1 MMELAKIIE
10 ALLFVHGDPM
20 RVSRLG
26 DLLGREAAEI
36 EAALTAL
43 TGELSGRGLRLLR
56 NDDEVMLGTAPEA
69 ASFVENL
76 VKEEFAGKL
85 TKAALDTLSII
96 VYYGPISRPDI
107 DFIRGVNSSFSL
119 RNLMISGLIERES
132 SEKDK
137 RVYIYKPSM
146 RFLEYLGITRLED
159 LSEYEDFRKNIEA
172 FLKQNVPTAESG
184 SNNEPSANA

>member
-1 MMELAKIIE
+1 MELAKIIE

-20 RVSRLG
+20 RVSRLAN
-26 DLLGREAAEI
+26 LLGREAPEV
-36 EAALTAL
+36 EEALT
-43 TGELSGRGLRLLR
+43 ELGAQLGGRGLTLLR
-56 NDDEVMLGTAPEA
+56 NGDEVMLGTAPEA

-85 TKAALDTLSII
+85 TKAALDTLAII

-119 RNLMISGLIERES
+119 RNLLISGLVERTA

-159 LSEYEDFRKNIEA
+159 LPEYEDFRKN
-172 FLKQNVPTAESG
+172 
-184 SNNEPSANA
+184 